1 MKISELPKEIREKAL
16 KYQKEDGY
24 NLETDKLHEAFTWH
38 DTEEGMYYWNK
49 WDEKKQMKDT
59 IVEAVVNKFK
69 QRSNVGIKKY
79 GVTLDRED
87 LTTSQWI
94 EHAIEEAMDLTL
106 YLEKLKRK
114 IYLIENGNK

>member
-1 MKISELPKEIREKAL
+1 MKDKKIEFPDRWDFKETL
-16 KYQKEDGY
+16 
-24 NLETDKLHEAFTWH
+24 
-38 DTEEGMYYWNK
+38 
-49 WDEKKQMKDT
+49 KDT
-59 IVEAVVNKFK
+59 IVEAIVNKFQ

-114 IYLIENGNK
+114 IYLIENGKE

>member
-1 MKISELPKEIREKAL
+1 
-16 KYQKEDGY
+16 
-24 NLETDKLHEAFTWH
+24 
-38 DTEEGMYYWNK
+38 
-49 WDEKKQMKDT
+49 MKDT

-69 QRSNVGIKKY
+69 KRSSVGIKKY

-87 LTTSQWI
+87 LSTLEWI

-114 IYLIENGNK
+114 IYLIENGKD

>member
-1 MKISELPKEIREKAL
+1 
-16 KYQKEDGY
+16 
-24 NLETDKLHEAFTWH
+24 
-38 DTEEGMYYWNK
+38 
-49 WDEKKQMKDT
+49 MKDT

-69 QRSNVGIKKY
+69 QRSEVGIKKY

-87 LTTSQWI
+87 LTTLQWI

-114 IYLIENGNK
+114 IYLIENGKD